1 MPSKRSGA
9 VMGGGGFNSLMAPT
23 KKAPKDGD
31 DYKSP
36 KKPSGRNRDHE
47 GAARIGETP
56 GFKEEKKSRR

>member
-1 MPSKRSGA
+1 M
-9 VMGGGGFNSLMAPT
+9 GGGFNSLMAPT

-36 KKPSGRNRDHE
+36 KKPSGRDRDHE